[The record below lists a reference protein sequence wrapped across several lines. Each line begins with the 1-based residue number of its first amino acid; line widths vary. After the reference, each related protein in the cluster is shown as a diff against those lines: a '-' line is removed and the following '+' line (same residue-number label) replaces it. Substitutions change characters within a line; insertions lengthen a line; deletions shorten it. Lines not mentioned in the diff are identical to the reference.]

1 MSISEPFIRRPI
13 ATILLMAAL
22 FVGGITGYLL
32 LPVSAMPNVA
42 FPTISVSASLP
53 GASPDVMAASVAQ
66 PLERQFAMIPGV
78 TQIVST
84 NIEGNTN
91 ITVQFALSRNLDGAA
106 SDIQAAINAA
116 SGSLP
121 KNLPSPP
128 SYRKVNPAD
137 TPVLLLGLTS
147 KVMPLYEVNHYA
159 DTGIAQQLSTLPG
172 VGQVLIFG
180 QQQFAPTVQLNP
192 SALAARGIGLNQVAT
207 AISNATAEQPLG
219 SLQGPQQAYQIGANG
234 QIFSA
239 RKLGN
244 VIVAYKDGAP
254 VRIKDLGRVIIGSDT
269 PFVAS
274 WVNDRL
280 GEIVAIWKQPDAN
293 TLQLVDAVKSELPRL
308 EAAIPRAIH
317 VSVIADRSL
326 SIRASVSDVEFALG
340 LTIVLVVLVTF
351 VFLRTFW
358 ATVIPS
364 ITMPLSLVGTFGV
377 MYLLGY
383 SLDNISL
390 MALTLAVALVVDDA
404 VVMLEN
410 VFRYLETGDDPLSA
424 ALKGAGEIG
433 FTIVSI
439 TISLIAVFIPVLFM
453 GGIIGRMFREF
464 GVTVA
469 IAIVLSA
476 ILALTLS
483 PTMAALVLEN
493 PHAMRHGRLYR
504 ANERAFAWLR
514 NGYARL
520 LRVVLRWRLWAFLF
534 NLALIALSLWLVVAI
549 PKGFLPQEDTGL
561 IFAFTKADP
570 DVSFAQMA
578 ALQKQ
583 ATAVVLAN
591 PNVASVGSAIGGGA
605 STGDN
610 TGRMFINLKP
620 WNERK
625 ATAQQVIAQLYPK
638 LSRVPGIETFMQV
651 LQDVRVG
658 ARLAPTQYQYTLQDM
673 NSAQLYRWAP
683 KVLARMKTIPGLT
696 EVTSDQQTDAPQVEL
711 DINRNLAAR
720 LGVNVSTIEQTLGEA
735 FGQSYVAQLYGTT
748 NTYHVIMELAPQYQD
763 NPSALSRLYVSGSG
777 GQLVPLS
784 QFVRMVPRLTNL
796 AVNEQG
802 EFPAVTISFNL
813 KPGTALGQAV
823 NRIQAAEQQ
832 MHAPPTLIGSF
843 QGTAQAFQASLKTEP
858 LLIAAAIFAVYV
870 VLGVLYESF
879 IHPITILLSLPAAA
893 VGALAALDLFGFE
906 LTLIAIIGLLMLIGI
921 VKKNAIMMIDFA
933 LERRRHQ
940 HLSAEQAIY
949 EAAVLRFRPIMMTT
963 MAAIFGILPI
973 AIGFGAGAA
982 LRQPLGVAVVGGLVV
997 SQILTLFTIPV
1008 TYIYMDRLSDWL
1020 ARLGRRRRRGAPPQG
1035 PDIAP
1040 DHAPVPAGH
1049 HGPLAIPERH
1059 AAE

>member
-22 FVGGITGYLL
+22 LVAGIAGYFL
-32 LPVSAMPNVA
+32 LPVSAMPNVE

-53 GASPDVMAASVAQ
+53 GAAPDVMAASVAQ
-66 PLERQFAMIPGV
+66 PLERQFAAIPGV

-84 NIEGNTN
+84 SIQGSTN
-91 ITVQFALSRNLDGAA
+91 LAVQFALSRSLDGAA

-128 SYRKVNPAD
+128 SYRKVDPAD
-137 TPVLLLGLTS
+137 TPVLILGLTS

-159 DTGIAQQLSTLPG
+159 DTDLAQQLSTLPG
-172 VGQVLIFG
+172 IGQVLIFG

-207 AISNATAEQPLG
+207 AISGATTEQPLG
-219 SLQGPQQAYQIGANG
+219 TLQGAQQAYQIGANG
-234 QIFSA
+234 QIFST
-239 RKLGN
+239 RQLGD
-244 VIVAYKDGAP
+244 VIVAYKGGAP
-254 VRIKDLGRVIIGSDT
+254 VRIKDLGRVIVGSDT

-274 WVNDRL
+274 WVDNHL
-280 GEIVAIWKQPDAN
+280 GEIIAIWKQPDAN

-326 SIRASVSDVEFALG
+326 SIRASVGDVEFALG
-340 LTIVLVVLVTF
+340 LTLVLVVLVTF
-351 VFLRTFW
+351 AFLRTFW

-383 SLDNISL
+383 SLDNLSL

-410 VFRYLETGDDPLSA
+410 IFRYLEAGDDPLTA

-439 TISLIAVFIPVLFM
+439 TVSLIAVFIPILFM
-453 GGIIGRMFREF
+453 GGIVGRLFREF
-464 GVTVA
+464 GVTVT
-469 IAIVLSA
+469 IAVTLSA
-476 ILALTLS
+476 IIALTLS
-483 PTMAALVLEN
+483 PMMAALTLEN
-493 PHAMRHGRLYR
+493 PHGMRHGWFYQ

-514 NGYARL
+514 DGYEGL
-520 LRVVLRWRLWAFLF
+520 LRLVLRWRFWAFLL
-534 NLALIALSLWLVVAI
+534 NLGLIALSFWLVIAI
-549 PKGFLPQEDTGL
+549 PKGFLPEEDTGL

-578 ALQKQ
+578 ALQQ
-583 ATAVVLAN
+583 RASAVVLKN
-591 PNVASVGSAIGGGA
+591 PNVQSLGSAIGGGA
-605 STGDN
+605 STGVN

-620 WNERK
+620 WDERK
-625 ATAQQVIAQLYPK
+625 ATAQQVIAQLRPGLAK
-638 LSRVPGIETFMQV
+638 VPGIETFMQV

-658 ARLAPTQYQYTLQDM
+658 ARLSPTEYQYTLQDM
-673 NSAQLYRWAP
+673 NSAELYRWAP
-683 KVLARMKTIPGLT
+683 KILAGMKTISGLT
-696 EVTSDQQTDAPQVEL
+696 QLTSDQQTDAPQVQL
-711 DINRNLAAR
+711 DIDRSLAAR
-720 LGVNVSTIEQTLGEA
+720 FGVNVDTIEQTLGEA
-735 FGQSYVAQLYGTT
+735 FGQRYVAQLYGTT
-748 NTYHVIMELAPQYQD
+748 NTYHIVMELAPQYQND
-763 NPSALSRLYVSGSG
+763 PSALSRIYVSGAG
-777 GQLVPLS
+777 GQMIPLS
-784 QFVRMVPRLTNL
+784 QFARLVPRTTAL

-813 KPGTALGQAV
+813 RPGTSLGQAV
-823 NRIQAAEQQ
+823 NRIEAAERQ
-832 MHAPPTLIGSF
+832 MQVPPTVIGSF
-843 QGTAQAFQASLKTEP
+843 QGTAQAFQASLATEP
-858 LLIAAAIFAVYV
+858 LLIAAALFAVYV
-870 VLGVLYESF
+870 VLGILYESF
-879 IHPITILLSLPAAA
+879 IHPVTILLSLPSAA
-893 VGALAALDLFGFE
+893 VGALAALDLFGFD
-906 LTLIAIIGLLMLIGI
+906 LTLIAIIGLIMLIGI

-940 HLSAEQAIY
+940 HLSAEEAIY
-949 EAAVLRFRPIMMTT
+949 EAAILRFRPIMMTT

-973 AIGFGAGAA
+973 AVGFGAGAA

-997 SQILTLFTIPV
+997 SQALTLFTIPV

-1020 ARLGRRRRRGAPPQG
+1020 ARLGGRRRRAPQEAGAV
-1035 PDIAP
+1035 PDRAL
-1040 DHAPVPAGH
+1040 VPAGRR
-1049 HGPLAIPERH
+1049 GPLAIPDRH